1 MVSESGVGTA
11 ASGAGTSAVGASAV
25 GASGAST
32 ASAENLA
39 GRCHE
44 LLRRQHATAATAES
58 LTGGLLGAAF
68 THQAGSSA
76 TYRGGVVSYAV
87 DLKTSLLGVDADQLA
102 EHGPVHPST
111 ARAMA
116 EGVRDRLGATY
127 GLSTTGVAGP
137 EPHGDQPVG
146 TVDVACAGPGGTR
159 GERLR
164 LRGDREQIRR
174 STVTAALELLLD
186 VLRATP
192 RNS

>member
-1 MVSESGVGTA
+1 MVTESSAGT
-11 ASGAGTSAVGASAV
+11 SGAGTSGA
-25 GASGAST
+25 GTSGA
-32 ASAENLA
+32 AVVSAEDLA
-39 GRCHE
+39 ARCHE
-44 LLRRQHATAATAES
+44 LLSRQHATAATAES

-164 LRGDREQIRR
+164 LHGDREQIRR
-174 STVTAALELLLD
+174 STVTAALELLLH

-192 RNS
+192 RTS